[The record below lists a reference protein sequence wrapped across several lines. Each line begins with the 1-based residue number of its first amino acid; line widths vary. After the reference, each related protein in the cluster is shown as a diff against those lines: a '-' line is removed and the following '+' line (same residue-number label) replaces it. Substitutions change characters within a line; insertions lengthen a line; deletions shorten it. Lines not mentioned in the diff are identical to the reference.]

1 MQIGFIGLGQIGH
14 PMATN
19 LSKAGFALVVNDLAR
34 ERADALVAAG
44 ATWADDARAV
54 AEAADVVITS
64 IPGPPEVK
72 AVFEGERGLLA
83 GIRAG
88 ATWIEMSTTDVDQ
101 LRAFAGRLE
110 EKGAKTLDS
119 PVTGGVDNAWLGK
132 VTIFVGG
139 EREEFERRRSVFE
152 GIGDVVHYMGPLGS
166 GMTTKLITNMLGFN
180 HQVAM
185 GEALM
190 LGKRAGLDLVALRAA
205 AQTSTGASAVIERDG
220 PFVFDG
226 TYLRSHLHPRPRV
239 QGLEPAAG
247 ACPRRRRAARGLER
261 GRGHVPAGAE
271 PLRRRQGPALHD
283 QADRGRDRHR
293 SPRAGATGRA
303 CRGALDG

>member
-226 TYLRSHLHPRPRV
+226 TYDPTFTLDLACKDLSLQLALARDVDVPLEVLSVVEAMFQRARSRYGGDK
-239 QGLEPAAG
+239 GLLYTIKLIE
-247 ACPRRRRAARGLER
+247 
-261 GRGHVPAGAE
+261 
-271 PLRRRQGPALHD
+271 D
-283 QADRGRDRHR
+283 
-293 SPRAGATGRA
+293 ATGTDLRA
-303 CRGALDG
+303 RAPLVALAEER